1 MVTRRS
7 LSAGVNTPEGVDP
20 DVARAFIKQES
31 RLADVP
37 KNEPVELSVLASDHD
52 QPSNSPSGSPIA
64 QRPREVRKKLL
75 PVGLIPVTVRLRP
88 QIAGGLKQASLE
100 RQLQGEEVYTQ
111 QDLVEQVLE
120 PWLRSQGYLTD

>member
-1 MVTRRS
+1 M
-7 LSAGVNTPEGVDP
+7 
-20 DVARAFIKQES
+20 
-31 RLADVP
+31 ADVP

-52 QPSNSPSGSPIA
+52 QPSNIQSGLPAA
-64 QRPREVRKKLL
+64 QRPKEVRKKLL

-88 QIAGGLKQASLE
+88 QIAGGLKRASLE